1 MSSSR
6 LPRAGLAAVL
16 AMSCAIGATHVVA
29 ADVAG
34 RIKSVKGAVS
44 IVRAGQTRAAEAGM
58 AVEVADRVVT
68 GGDGSVGIS
77 MRDNTL
83 LSAGPNSTLDL
94 DKFAFDT
101 TTHDG
106 ALDVSLKRGKLAVI
120 SGKIAKANPDA
131 VRVATP
137 SVTLGVRGTE
147 FIVETGLQDE
157 PAGGGGQ

>member
-1 MSSSR
+1 MNIHLAR
-6 LPRAGLAAVL
+6 IGLLASTVMIYAAAPPV
-16 AMSCAIGATHVVA
+16 AA

-34 RIKSVKGAVS
+34 RIKAVKGAVAV
-44 IVRAGQTRAAEAGM
+44 VREGRNTPAEAGM

-68 GGDGSVGIS
+68 GVDGSVGIA

-83 LSAGPNSTLDL
+83 LSAGPNSTLEL

-101 TTHDG
+101 TTHAG

-131 VRVATP
+131 VRVSTP

-147 FIVETGLQDE
+147 FIVETGLQDDSG
-157 PAGGGGQ
+157 AGGGQ